1 LIKGQPFQAKSRID
15 LQTGMLAVPV
25 YAIVPDMDEKREL
38 LRHTLATLAYRA
50 ARALDG
56 APDSFA
62 GFAGAGRLP
71 VQILAHMG
79 DLLDWA
85 LTAAVGKERWHTSQ
99 PLHWRQEKQRFF
111 EALGTF
117 DAILASDG
125 EIHMPIE
132 RLLQGPV
139 VDALTH
145 VGQLAMLRRLSGSP
159 TRGENFF
166 VAAIA
171 VGQAG
176 ADQPAAV
183 QPFK

>member
-1 LIKGQPFQAKSRID
+1 
-15 LQTGMLAVPV
+15 
-25 YAIVPDMDEKREL
+25 MDEKREL
-38 LRHTLATLAYRA
+38 LRHTLAILAYRA

-62 GFAGAGRLP
+62 GFAGAGRMP

-85 LTAAVGKERWHTSQ
+85 LTASVGKEQWRASQ
-99 PLHWRQEKQRFF
+99 PQQWKREKQRFF
-111 EALGTF
+111 ESLQAF
-117 DAILASDG
+117 DSFLASGG
-125 EIHMPIE
+125 EIKAPIE
-132 RLLQGPV
+132 RLMQGPV
-139 VDALTH
+139 TDALTH

-159 TRGENFF
+159 IRGENFY

-171 VGQAG
+171 VGQVG
-176 ADQPAAV
+176 AVQPAPV